1 MRWDS
6 SIHNV
11 GLPVG
16 MRRRVS
22 VRPSLRARAV
32 QKVDSLVTSVQEWLE
47 EPDKRIDLVVAYTI
61 IAMTLALMVAAVL
74 VAE

>member
-1 MRWDS
+1 MRLAS
-6 SIHNV
+6 NMRRP

-22 VRPSLRARAV
+22 VRPSIKARV
-32 QKVDSLVTSVQEWLE
+32 VRKVDSLVTRVQEWLE
-47 EPDKRIDLVVAYTI
+47 EPDKWIELVVAYAI

-74 VAE
+74 VT